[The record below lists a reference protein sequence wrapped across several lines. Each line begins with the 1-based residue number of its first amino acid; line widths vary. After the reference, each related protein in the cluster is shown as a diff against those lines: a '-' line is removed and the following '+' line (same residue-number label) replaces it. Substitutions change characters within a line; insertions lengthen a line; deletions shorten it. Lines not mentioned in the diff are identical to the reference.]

1 MDNDGSCP
9 TWFFSF
15 RFLKDKLLDTNPQGC
30 SPSFRKREVGM
41 FFQHNSTKQWVCGR
55 YGDGSIPIDTFLVG

>member
-15 RFLKDKLLDTNPQGC
+15 RFLKDKLLDMNPQGC

-41 FFQHNSTKQWVCGR
+41 FFST
-55 YGDGSIPIDTFLVG
+55 

>member
-1 MDNDGSCP
+1 MVVVPLG
-9 TWFFSF
+9 FSHSA
-15 RFLKDKLLDTNPQGC
+15 FLKISYLTRTLKGVPPVFVNAKLVC
-30 SPSFRKREVGM
+30 